1 MLLLCTRNILQIMKV
16 FEKNADLQ
24 NALFAARKQG
34 QSVGF
39 VPTMGALHEGHA
51 SLIKR
56 SAKENDVT
64 VVSVFLNPTQFN
76 DPAALFAVMDRYAVD
91 AIVLAGFL
99 LMVPPFLIARYPG
112 RIINIHP
119 SLLPK
124 FGGRGMY
131 GHHVH
136 KAVVAAGERES
147 GITVHEVSEQCDGGQ
162 ILFQAAIEVTP
173 ADTPAD
179 VEAKIH
185 RLEQRYFPPVI
196 AATLTGRPLSDFIS
210 LPSASRA

>member
-76 DPAALFAVMDRYAVD
+76 DPADLE
-91 AIVLAGFL
+91 
-99 LMVPPFLIARYPG
+99 RYP
-112 RIINIHP
+112 RT
-119 SLLPK
+119 L
-124 FGGRGMY
+124 
-131 GHHVH
+131 
-136 KAVVAAGERES
+136 KA
-147 GITVHEVSEQCDGGQ
+147 D
-162 ILFQAAIEVTP
+162 
-173 ADTPAD
+173 
-179 VEAKIH
+179 
-185 RLEQRYFPPVI
+185 
-196 AATLTGRPLSDFIS
+196 
-210 LPSASRA
+210 

>member
-1 MLLLCTRNILQIMKV
+1 MKNIAILASGNGT
-16 FEKNADLQ
+16 NAE
-24 NALFAARKQG
+24 NIIRF
-34 QSVGF
+34 F
-39 VPTMGALHEGHA
+39 HA
-51 SLIKR
+51 NRIGWQ
-56 SAKENDVT
+56 
-64 VVSVFLNPTQFN
+64 VSVVLCNRPEARVMQRAEQLGVPAELMSKAQFN
-76 DPAALFAVMDRYAVD
+76 DPAALLAVMDRYAVS

-147 GITVHEVSEQCDGGQ
+147 GITVHEVSEQCDGGK
-162 ILFQAAIEVTP
+162 ILFQATTEVTP
-173 ADTPAD
+173 TDTPAD

>member
-1 MLLLCTRNILQIMKV
+1 MKNIAILASGNGS
-16 FEKNADLQ
+16 NAE
-24 NALFAARKQG
+24 NIICF
-34 QSVGF
+34 F
-39 VPTMGALHEGHA
+39 HA
-51 SLIKR
+51 NRIGWQ
-56 SAKENDVT
+56 
-64 VVSVFLNPTQFN
+64 VSVVLCNRPEARVMQRAEHLGVPAELMSKAQFN

-162 ILFQAAIEVTP
+162 ILFQAATELTP

-185 RLEQRYFPPVI
+185 CLEQRYFPPVI